1 MKYAIEVL
9 IHKRD
14 SLNIEMDTIRSRGND
29 SSLDEYFKRK
39 IENLDE
45 AIEALE
51 FLEKTKHKPFIKN
64 LIMNT
69 RLYIGVCIGLALAF
83 LLNAVIN
90 WLV

>member
-29 SSLDEYFKRK
+29 SSLDEYFKK
-39 IENLDE
+39 DIENLDE

-51 FLEKTKHKPFIKN
+51 FLEETKRKPFIKN

>member
-51 FLEKTKHKPFIKN
+51 FLEKTKHKSFIKN

-90 WLV
+90 YLR

>member
-1 MKYAIEVL
+1 MKYAIEFL
-9 IHKRD
+9 KQKRNR
-14 SLNIEMDTIRSRGND
+14 LNINMHDIKSSRND
-29 SSLDEYFKRK
+29 SFLDPFFIKD
-39 IENLDE
+39 IEVLDE